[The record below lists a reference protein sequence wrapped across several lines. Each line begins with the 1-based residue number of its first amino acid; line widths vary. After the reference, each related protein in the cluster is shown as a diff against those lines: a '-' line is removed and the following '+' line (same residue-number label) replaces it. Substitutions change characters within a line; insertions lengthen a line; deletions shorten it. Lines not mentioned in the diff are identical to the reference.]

1 MRIPDFALERYF
13 ARYEFTTPYI
23 LCSSD
28 VQGMAMQDVLALA
41 DDETAA
47 LWHKLELGYTET
59 AGLPALRT
67 AIAALYAGI
76 QADDVVTFSGAEEA
90 VFVAANVLLGPG
102 DHFVTTW
109 PGYQSLYEVGRACGA
124 DVTLVELRPEQQW
137 RLDVESIK
145 QAVRPNTK
153 LIVVNVPH
161 NPTGGMMAADDWQE
175 LVAFAAAAGIM
186 VFADE
191 VYRLLEYNPQD
202 RLPAACELSASA
214 LSMGV
219 MSKAFGLAGL
229 RIGWLVVR
237 DAALRQRLLAYKDY
251 TTICNSAPSEILAL
265 IALRAA
271 TRVLVRS
278 RQIVLRNVQLF
289 HEACRTHADV
299 LSMVPPRAGS
309 VAFARLELGRP
320 IAEVASELA
329 HHHGV
334 MILPA
339 DVYGYPGN
347 YFRVG
352 FGKENFAEGLERFV
366 AYIAQQK
373 RSR

>member
-1 MRIPDFALERYF
+1 MRIPEFALERFF

-28 VQGMAMQDVLALA
+28 VQGMAMRDLLALA
-41 DDETAA
+41 NPATQE
-47 LWHKLELGYTET
+47 LWHNLELGYTET
-59 AGLPALRT
+59 NGLPALRA
-67 AIAALYAGI
+67 AIAALYVGI
-76 QADDVVTFSGAEEA
+76 DADEVITFSGAEEA

-124 DVTLVELRPEQQW
+124 EATLIELRPEQEW
-137 RLDVESIK
+137 RLDVTAIM

-153 LIVVNVPH
+153 MILINTPH
-161 NPTGGMMAADDWQE
+161 NPTGATVGIDEWRA
-175 LVAFAAAAGIM
+175 LLAFADAHNI
-186 VFADE
+186 VLFADE

-202 RLPAACELSASA
+202 RLPAACEISTQA
-214 LSMGV
+214 LSLGV

-237 DAALRQRLLAYKDY
+237 QPELRHRLLAYKDY

-265 IALRAA
+265 IALQSAQ
-271 TRVLVRS
+271 RVLTRS
-278 RQIVLRNVQLF
+278 RQIVLRNLQLF
-289 HEACRTHADV
+289 HEVCAQHAEV

-309 VAFARLELGRP
+309 VAFARLEMGRP
-320 IAEVASELA
+320 IAEVAHRLA
-329 HHHGV
+329 EAHGV
-334 MILPA
+334 LILPA
-339 DVYGYPGN
+339 SVYGYAGN

-352 FGKENFAEGLERFV
+352 FGKANFADGLTRLDAFLRAETR
-366 AYIAQQK
+366 
-373 RSR
+373 RG